1 MKKQLI
7 VLLIVLITIPV
18 KSQYLVDCFTYK
30 KPFKQ
35 SKIPESVKVIS
46 IYAGSIILGAVGD
59 GLNDDGIKTWG
70 HVCNAASTGLI
81 LASPFIIDYEK
92 SKWGYYLASYVSLRI
107 ALFDP
112 SYNLTRDLPLTY
124 IGNTSFWD
132 KGLQKMAPPDG
143 FLSGRAVSL
152 IIGFSIPIKEFDIKR
167 RYR

>member
-7 VLLIVLITIPV
+7 VLLFVLITIPA
-18 KSQYLVDCFTYK
+18 KSQYLVDWFAYK

-70 HVCNAASTGLI
+70 HVCNAASTGL
-81 LASPFIIDYEK
+81 LLSSPFIIDYEK
-92 SKWGYYLASYVSLRI
+92 SKWGYYLASYASLRI

-143 FLSGRAVSL
+143 FIAGRGLSL
-152 IIGFSIPIKEFDIKR
+152 MIGISMPIKEFDTKR